1 LARFLAQL
9 ERLRQVERAGLGTGL
24 GGPADALRGTL
35 LGAALAGA
43 LFTAALSFGLHL
55 ISADAPATH
64 RVLAT
69 PAHTALLARDGAEL
83 SIAPQRGATHLS
95 VPLRRVPGRSAPE
108 AVDVVLLDADGER
121 LDRTR
126 WKPGAETA
134 LELQGAPATLDG
146 PWRLRLEARQAEPGS
161 PPALY
166 LPADGLRWL
175 RREGSSVH
183 AWVGVPWAC
192 GSRPAWARP
201 GCCCSPA

>member
-1 LARFLAQL
+1 
-9 ERLRQVERAGLGTGL
+9 
-24 GGPADALRGTL
+24 
-35 LGAALAGA
+35 
-43 LFTAALSFGLHL
+43 
-55 ISADAPATH
+55 
-64 RVLAT
+64 
-69 PAHTALLARDGAEL
+69 
-83 SIAPQRGATHLS
+83 
-95 VPLRRVPGRSAPE
+95 
-108 AVDVVLLDADGER
+108 VDVVLLDADGER

-183 AWVGVPWAC
+183 AALQMWLWATAGWLGWCALGVWLSAGLGAAWVLLLAGVTLGAAWFSDGVAPWIPLGDSAERV
-192 GSRPAWARP
+192 GLWRSGWSASLRAGFAELAGFLLWLAALGPGAARLAEPRP
-201 GCCCSPA
+201 GAREVDA